1 MDEPVTSQGRETKQR
16 IVAAAAELIY
26 ACGVSAT
33 SLDDVLAASG
43 TGKSQFYHYFKSR
56 QELIEH
62 VLSHQLGEVLKE
74 QRRFRIDSWQGI
86 RAWMEGLVV
95 VHETTLGF
103 RGCPLGSIA
112 GEILDEGST
121 LRSRASEAFVE
132 WESSLAEGFATMQ
145 QRGLLRQ
152 DADPVAIAE
161 AIVSILQGGY
171 LLSATKRDSRPMRTA
186 VGLALDHLGSLR
198 SDTK

>member
-1 MDEPVTSQGRETKQR
+1 MDEPVTTRGLETKRR
-16 IVAAAAELIY
+16 IVAAAAELMY
-26 ACGVSAT
+26 LRGVSAT
-33 SLDDVLAASG
+33 SLDDVLAASR

-74 QRRFRIDSWQGI
+74 QRRFPIDSWQGI
-86 RAWMEGLVV
+86 RAWMVGLVV
-95 VHETTLGF
+95 IHETTLDF

-152 DADPVAIAE
+152 DADPMAIAE

-171 LLSATKRDSRPMRTA
+171 LLSATKRDSGPMRTA
-186 VGLALDHLGSLR
+186 VGLALDHLR
-198 SDTK
+198 SFRSNP